1 MSGAYPAAGFDLA
14 NVAVQA
20 NPYPAYAWLRAN
32 APVYRLAGVPMWV
45 VSRHAEVEAVLRDP
59 ATYASDLGMHVPL
72 MSMVMRDAPDHT
84 RLRQTVTRAFTPRA
98 VAHLEPRI
106 RSVAEALLD
115 AATPDGDSHATTAAI
130 NSHAAT
136 AAINTHTATAA
147 IDSHAATAAM
157 DFVQAYANP
166 LSVTVICEM
175 LGVPLDQRDAMN
187 RHARDALLASF
198 AATGMG
204 SAELRAE
211 AEVGLGQLMAILDAA
226 IERHL
231 AAPTDNIISTLVA
244 EESRGT
250 LSREELRNL
259 CALLLIGGHETTANM
274 IASGAYILA
283 ETPALFR
290 QLQADPALIPRFVE
304 ELARLRPPL
313 QRIARRATR
322 PVTLAGVALPANALL
337 MLFPGSA
344 NRDAAR
350 WADPDTL
357 DLGRDARG
365 HLGFGTGVHT
375 CPGAPLAR
383 LEARIAFEVL
393 LARSDALRF
402 DPTQRAIPIAG
413 YAAGNLGW
421 NVLPLLRT
429 ASGPRPMSSPPDLF
443 DPVCTVVADCL
454 GLDRSEI
461 VAETCART
469 TPEWDSL
476 AHLMIL
482 DALEKRFA
490 VKLPR
495 RAAYTAKDVG
505 ELAALVAATKAA
517 G

>member
-1 MSGAYPAAGFDLA
+1 MSGAYPSAGFDLA
-14 NVAVQA
+14 NVAIQA
-20 NPYPAYAWLRAN
+20 NPYPAYAWLRAHD
-32 APVYRLAGVPMWV
+32 PVHRLAGVPMWV
-45 VSRHAEVEAVLRDP
+45 ISRHAEVEAVLRDP

-72 MSMVMRDAPDHT
+72 MSMVMKDARDHT

-106 RSVAEALLD
+106 REVAEALLE
-115 AATPDGDSHATTAAI
+115 AAPER
-130 NSHAAT
+130 
-136 AAINTHTATAA
+136 
-147 IDSHAATAAM
+147 M
-157 DFVQAYANP
+157 DFVQVYANP
-166 LSVTVICEM
+166 LSVTIICEM

-204 SAELRAE
+204 SPDLLAE
-211 AEVGLGQLMAILDAA
+211 AQVGLTQLMAILDAA

-244 EESRGT
+244 EEARGT

-259 CALLLIGGHETTANM
+259 CALLLIGGHQTTPNI
-274 IASGAYILA
+274 IASGAYVLA
-283 ETPALFR
+283 ETPSLWARLK
-290 QLQADPALIPRFVE
+290 ADPALIPRFVE

-322 PVTLAGVALPANALL
+322 PVTLAGVDLPANALL

-344 NRDAAR
+344 NRDTER

-357 DLGRDARG
+357 DLARDARG

-393 LARSDALRF
+393 LARSEGLRF
-402 DPTQRAIPIAG
+402 DPAQRPIPIAG

-421 NVLPLLRT
+421 NILPLLRT
-429 ASGPRPMSSPPDLF
+429 KAGPSLMPPTPDPTPDLF
-443 DPVCTVVADCL
+443 DPVCA
-454 GLDRSEI
+454 I
-461 VAETCART
+461 VAESLGIDRAEIAADTCAKN

-482 DALEKRFA
+482 DALEKRFT

-505 ELAALVAATKAA
+505 ELAALVATTRAA